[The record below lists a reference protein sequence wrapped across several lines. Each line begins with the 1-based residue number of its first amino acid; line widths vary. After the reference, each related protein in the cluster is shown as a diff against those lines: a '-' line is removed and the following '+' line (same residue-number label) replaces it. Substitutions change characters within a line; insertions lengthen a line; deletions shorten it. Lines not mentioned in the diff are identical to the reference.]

1 MRYTLPWFPLSD
13 DPSRCSCRTI
23 RGCRPYRSSL
33 SGYRFGR
40 SGSSGF
46 AVCFHHLRWSSCIPA
61 PRVRS
66 CRDRCRDR
74 YTCRQGGLPA
84 RGGCRPK
91 RSGFG
96 FRVVPLKSCWND
108 VSETSSFFKQPLPI
122 LLPRRRS
129 CTPKFLSYRLFE
141 DFGFN
146 QLVVQVV
153 EIVLYF
159 AVGQF
164 AVDQVAEVV
173 VVIAAA
179 VVGFQ
184 AVVGG
189 R

>member
-96 FRVVPLKSCWND
+96 FRGRSRLNHAGMTFLKLLRFSDGLCL
-108 VSETSSFFKQPLPI
+108 SFC
-122 LLPRRRS
+122 PRHRRCRTKS
-129 CTPKFLSYRLFE
+129 LSYRLF
-141 DFGFN
+141 
-146 QLVVQVV
+146 
-153 EIVLYF
+153 
-159 AVGQF
+159 
-164 AVDQVAEVV
+164 
-173 VVIAAA
+173 
-179 VVGFQ
+179 
-184 AVVGG
+184 
-189 R
+189 